1 MRGEKHAIRVGRR
14 TALLDNVRIRSDF
27 GATTIG
33 HNSFIGSSNPR
44 PDLDSSLNS
53 CTIGDHVYIGANA
66 SIGKGATVE
75 SGAMVAAGAIVPA
88 GAKVPSGQVW
98 AGNPAKFLR
107 DLTAVEKEN
116 LREQHHEY
124 SKLAEIHSER
134 TVRSSRHRK
143 ADAAIHQRD

>member
-1 MRGEKHAIRVGRR
+1 MLELEAISEQLVLA
-14 TALLDNVRIRSDF
+14 TIPLLVQV
-27 GATTIG
+27 IG
-33 HNSFIGSSNPR
+33 WPN
-44 PDLDSSLNS
+44 LDSSLNS
-53 CTIGDHVYIGANA
+53 CTIGDHAYIGANA

-75 SGAMVAAGAIVPA
+75 SGAMVAAGAIVPP

-134 TVRSSRHRK
+134 SSDSSK
-143 ADAAIHQRD
+143 TQRNPLGSTSTRLMSDIP